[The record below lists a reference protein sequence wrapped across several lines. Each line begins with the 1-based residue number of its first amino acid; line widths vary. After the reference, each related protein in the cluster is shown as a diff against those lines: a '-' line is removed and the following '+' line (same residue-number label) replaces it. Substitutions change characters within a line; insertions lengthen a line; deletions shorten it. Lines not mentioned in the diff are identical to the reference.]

1 MSTRREMKKVL
12 ICLVCA
18 YLVSFIL
25 LIPLFFFGYKEYPL
39 GIIIG
44 GGVGTLNTFLLYRYA
59 ESITHI
65 QGSRKV
71 TFLCYI
77 GRYFIYGVG
86 LLLCLL
92 LEYFDI
98 RLFSW
103 VTCAICYMFPLIT
116 IIIVQNST
124 KIIKDTSK

>member
-12 ICLVCA
+12 ICLASA

-44 GGVGTLNTFLLYRYA
+44 GGVATLNTFLLYRYA
-59 ESITHI
+59 ENITHI
-65 QGSRKV
+65 EGSRKV
-71 TFLCYI
+71 TFLCYV
-77 GRYFIYGVG
+77 GRYFLYGAG

-92 LEYFDI
+92 LEHFDI

-103 VTCAICYMFPLIT
+103 VTCAICYMFPLIA
-116 IIIVQNST
+116 IIFVQKST
-124 KIIKDTSK
+124 KIKKDNSK